1 MKKIAVML
9 LAALMLFAF
18 VACDNE
24 PQKSDAGQKL
34 YDMFDGADGFSDN
47 IAITSDGSGLLLKMV
62 KDENEL
68 TINGPVAYFD
78 ESKLLAVE
86 NGQTATISFTLD
98 ASAMAENDYT
108 FFSVGY
114 SDNQKAWAGE
124 GFLGIMKSNDNQY
137 VVASST
143 KGQGVGH
150 DNLTGTLSSFEAMHE
165 YNIETLTTDE
175 SKKTITSDDGI
186 LDVVIEVAFAQGA
199 APAAT
204 ATVNDGEVIKM
215 NSASAEGSYAGLRNL
230 WNVISSTDGVV
241 IKSLDVSVK

>member
-86 NGQTATISFTLD
+86 TIRQQRFHLRLMLLLWLKMIIRSSQLAIATIRKPGL
-98 ASAMAENDYT
+98 ER
-108 FFSVGY
+108 
-114 SDNQKAWAGE
+114 
-124 GFLGIMKSNDNQY
+124 GFLG
-137 VVASST
+137 
-143 KGQGVGH
+143 
-150 DNLTGTLSSFEAMHE
+150 
-165 YNIETLTTDE
+165 
-175 SKKTITSDDGI
+175 
-186 LDVVIEVAFAQGA
+186 
-199 APAAT
+199 
-204 ATVNDGEVIKM
+204 
-215 NSASAEGSYAGLRNL
+215 
-230 WNVISSTDGVV
+230 
-241 IKSLDVSVK
+241 

>member
-24 PQKSDAGQKL
+24 PQKSDTGQKL

-62 KDENEL
+62 KDEKEL

-86 NGQTATISFTLD
+86 NDQTATISFTLD

-124 GFLGIMKSNDNQY
+124 GFLGIMKSNNNQY

-150 DNLTGTLSSFEAMHE
+150 DNLT
-165 YNIETLTTDE
+165 
-175 SKKTITSDDGI
+175 
-186 LDVVIEVAFAQGA
+186 
-199 APAAT
+199 
-204 ATVNDGEVIKM
+204 
-215 NSASAEGSYAGLRNL
+215 
-230 WNVISSTDGVV
+230 
-241 IKSLDVSVK
+241 